1 MKIKKIINKLI
12 NFSGRYTCI
21 CCNSNIIRFAPI
33 SKSIL
38 QDLEKL
44 TTTDKG
50 FETLSVDSY
59 FCPICGANDRDRLIL
74 SYIQRNH
81 TSQCITLEIAP
92 SKAVRQRLLKNKF
105 SYRCCDL
112 FMDGVDDQCDITNM
126 TCYADQSFDIVICSH
141 VLEHIHD
148 DSKAMS
154 EIARILKPNGQA
166 LILVPI
172 PIELQAN
179 LYDPAIEDSE
189 TRVKTYGQADH
200 VRMYSKSGLTD
211 LIKNSGLSLKT
222 WTRSDDELA
231 FEKMGLSSTS
241 TLYVG
246 IKQK

>member
-1 MKIKKIINKLI
+1 
-12 NFSGRYTCI
+12 
-21 CCNSNIIRFAPI
+21 
-33 SKSIL
+33 
-38 QDLEKL
+38 
-44 TTTDKG
+44 
-50 FETLSVDSY
+50 
-59 FCPICGANDRDRLIL
+59 
-74 SYIQRNH
+74 
-81 TSQCITLEIAP
+81 
-92 SKAVRQRLLKNKF
+92 
-105 SYRCCDL
+105 
-112 FMDGVDDQCDITNM
+112 MDGVDDQCDITNM